1 MAITFEERSNTGKMI
16 ASILAVL
23 VLLGAA
29 GFFAWKY
36 MVPENTVPVAS
47 PTDKDGFDEKTLT
60 DARIDE
66 LELFP
71 EVPPSSVPAG
81 KLNPFSESTAT
92 SSIEAEPVAV
102 PVVE

>member
-1 MAITFEERSNTGKMI
+1 MAITFEERSSTGKMI
-16 ASILAVL
+16 ALTMAVL
-23 VLLGAA
+23 VLLGAG

-36 MVPENTVPVAS
+36 MMPENPAPVTPQS
-47 PTDKDGFDEKTLT
+47 DKERFDEKALT

-81 KLNPFSESTAT
+81 KSNPFSESTAT
-92 SSIEAEPVAV
+92 SSAEAEIVAV
-102 PVVE
+102 PVIE